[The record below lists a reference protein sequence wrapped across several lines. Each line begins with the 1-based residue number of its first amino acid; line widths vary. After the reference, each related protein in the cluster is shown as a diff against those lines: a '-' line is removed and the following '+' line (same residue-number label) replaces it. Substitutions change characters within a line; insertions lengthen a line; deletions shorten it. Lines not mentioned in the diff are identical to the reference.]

1 MALSIKL
8 TYLPIAAR
16 GFPIRFALRVAN
28 LAFVDER
35 LAREALHAGRGA
47 AGFSAEF
54 PLGQLPTLRID
65 DELFT
70 ESVALS
76 RWAARQS
83 SLWPAG
89 DLDALRV
96 DESVAILDELWSKVP
111 MARHGPWFAEPAALD
126 AARAAFATSVAPKFL
141 DRLSQRV
148 ERSGGPFVLGT
159 ALTLAD
165 VWIVAFD
172 AQLRS
177 EAYGAPLAGLFGA
190 WPALVKLVDSFKAH
204 PLAVAH
210 MEPM

>member
-1 MALSIKL
+1 MSLSIKL

-28 LAFVDER
+28 LPFTDER

-47 AGFSAEF
+47 AGFSPDF
-54 PLGQLPTLRID
+54 PLGQLPTLRIN

-70 ESVALS
+70 ESIALS

-83 SLWPAG
+83 SLWPAD
-89 DLDALRV
+89 DLDSLRV
-96 DESVAILDELWSKVP
+96 DEAVAILDELWSKVP

-126 AARAAFATSVAPKFL
+126 AARAAWAADVAPKFL
-141 DRLSQRV
+141 GRLSQRV
-148 ERSGGPFVLGT
+148 ERSGGPFVLGSS
-159 ALTLAD
+159 LSLAD
-165 VWIVAFD
+165 VWLVAFD

-177 EAYGAPLAGLFGA
+177 EAYGAPLAGLVEK
-190 WPALVKLVDSFKAH
+190 WPALVKLVDAFKAH
-204 PLAVAH
+204 PLAIAH